1 MFKKI
6 NKNFQKMTHYTAEE
20 VINAPLSIIQP
31 YEIRGLGHDER
42 VWNIFERGD
51 TLKEQSYHILGTY
64 FVTK

>member
-6 NKNFQKMTHYTAEE
+6 NKNFQKMTQYTAEE

-42 VWNIFERGD
+42 VWNMFERGD
-51 TLKEQSYHILGTY
+51 TLKE
-64 FVTK
+64 